1 MDKKHRTTIA
11 RSDEKVVMG
20 MVNNKRGE
28 RMKPKWERKPTK
40 EERLAAG

>member
-1 MDKKHRTTIA
+1 MDKKHRITIA
-11 RSDEKVVMG
+11 RSDGKVIMG

-28 RMKPKWERKPTK
+28 GMKPTWEGKPTK